1 MAYCNEY
8 TELISAALDGALSPD
23 QRKELEAHLASCPE
37 CAALFKELSALHAAL
52 EDLPPVEPPA
62 ELKARI
68 MEAVAAEKV
77 VPFPS
82 RKNDRPSHRWR
93 WLTSAAVLAIV
104 LLGTWSWK
112 PWEMTAQTRQPA
124 PAAGMGT
131 AARQDAPTGEEKEAV
146 PPENPAQSQEP
157 VDEIMPLTGDSTV
170 LFSEGA
176 LVSPPTS
183 AETAETAPPVAVEA
197 TSSPYRAAPA
207 PAPASPQ
214 EQDYGAA
221 TASSSEQDNGTEPE
235 YEAAP
240 EEGASPS
247 LRMAKILPE
256 EPESAPIPSL
266 ETAEASD
273 VPPLLFSSMPTPSP
287 EAAGEE
293 APTQTLTLQTA
304 GLSLPTDNTA
314 QALTPEEALE
324 LVADYCFAG
333 SGYNTVREDLDSEVP
348 SAHFSLEED
357 GASITG
363 GTIVY
368 TGEDDAFFFFECH
381 WDDEPENPY
390 HYSVHKAERY
400 VAWQGEAPIDGEFRP

>member
-52 EDLPPVEPPA
+52 EDLPSVEPPA
-62 ELKARI
+62 QLKARI

-77 VPFPS
+77 VPFAP

-124 PAAGMGT
+124 PAAGTG
-131 AARQDAPTGEEKEAV
+131 ASARQDALAGEEKEAV

-170 LFSEGA
+170 LFPEGA
-176 LVSPPTS
+176 LVPSPAPV
-183 AETAETAPPVAVEA
+183 ETAEAAPPVAVGA

-207 PAPASPQ
+207 PASPQ
-214 EQDYGAA
+214 EQDYGTA

-256 EPESAPIPSL
+256 EPESAPIPSPK
-266 ETAEASD
+266 TAEASD
-273 VPPLLFSSMPTPSP
+273 VPPLLFSSLPAPSP
-287 EAAGEE
+287 ETADEE
-293 APTQTLTLQTA
+293 APTQTLTLQTT

-314 QALTPEEALE
+314 QALTPEEALG

-333 SGYNTVREDLDSEVP
+333 SGYNAVREDLDSEVP

-357 GASITG
+357 GASMTG

-368 TGEDDAFFFFECH
+368 TGEDDTFFFFECH
-381 WDDEPENPY
+381 WDDEPESPY

>member
-8 TELISAALDGALSPD
+8 TELISAVLDGALSPD

-52 EDLPPVEPPA
+52 EDLPSVEPPA

-77 VPFPS
+77 VPFAP

-124 PAAGMGT
+124 PAAGTG
-131 AARQDAPTGEEKEAV
+131 ASARQDALAGEEKETV
-146 PPENPAQSQEP
+146 LPEDPAQNQEP

-170 LFSEGA
+170 PSSAAA
-176 LVSPPTS
+176 LVPSPAP
-183 AETAETAPPVAVEA
+183 AETAEAAPSVTVEA

-207 PAPASPQ
+207 PASPQ
-214 EQDYGAA
+214 EQDHGTA
-221 TASSSEQDNGTEPE
+221 TASSSEQDNRTEPG

-256 EPESAPIPSL
+256 ELESAPLPSP
-266 ETAEASD
+266 ETAEAPEAM
-273 VPPLLFSSMPTPSP
+273 PPLLLASPPVPTPEP
-287 EAAGEE
+287 TDGET
-293 APTQTLTLQTA
+293 APTQPLTLQAT
-304 GLSLPTDNTA
+304 GLPLSTDNTA
-314 QALTPEEALE
+314 QALTPEEALD

-368 TGEDDAFFFFECH
+368 TGEDDTFFFFECH
-381 WDDEPENPY
+381 WDDEPESPY
-390 HYSVHKAERY
+390 HYSVHKTERY
-400 VAWQGEAPIDGEFRP
+400 VAWQGEAPIDGEFQP